1 MAPICDDSLCFS
13 TLTAGYVVA
22 CTWTGSGHTW
32 QLTGPTVLLKLCWHP
47 EFWSS
52 FINKHSLLMQTE
64 AVVHCQIQQQTITCC
79 NAELSLSNHR
89 YIAAWTLDGKNIWQ
103 NLRCSFGVHY
113 LHLKNVG
120 SLLLI
125 IQHENTPLF
134 LLMFDIKHKKP
145 PFLNKH
151 SPNSTKKTA
160 RWCKYHTAAR
170 HRTSTWKVLHQTI
183 FKSWQVCKWQAFNAF
198 FCKFDANFFYSWM

>member
-1 MAPICDDSLCFS
+1 MHIYDQCNFWATILPSTCVVISDLLSVSCATVARKNLIGWCKQRDFFRAGYSDGKLRPGMAPICDDSLCFS
-13 TLTAGYVVA
+13 TPTAGYVVA
-22 CTWTGSGHTW
+22 CTWTGSGHTG

-89 YIAAWTLDGKNIWQ
+89 YIATWTLDGKNIWQ
-103 NLRCSFGVHY
+103 NLRWSFGVHY

-120 SLLLI
+120 SMLLT
-125 IQHENTPLF
+125 IQHEITPLF
-134 LLMFDIKHKKP
+134 LLMFDIKH
-145 PFLNKH
+145 
-151 SPNSTKKTA
+151 
-160 RWCKYHTAAR
+160 
-170 HRTSTWKVLHQTI
+170 
-183 FKSWQVCKWQAFNAF
+183 
-198 FCKFDANFFYSWM
+198 

>member
-1 MAPICDDSLCFS
+1 MNERKTKGLTNLNSDEKIIRDTCVSLARMYFS
-13 TLTAGYVVA
+13 QFAAISCSTPTAGYVVA

-52 FINKHSLLMQTE
+52 FINKHALLMQTE

-89 YIAAWTLDGKNIWQ
+89 YIATWTLDGKNIWQ
-103 NLRCSFGVHY
+103 NLRWSFGVHY

-120 SLLLI
+120 SMLLT
-125 IQHENTPLF
+125 IQHEITPLF
-134 LLMFDIKHKKP
+134 LLMFDIKH
-145 PFLNKH
+145 
-151 SPNSTKKTA
+151 
-160 RWCKYHTAAR
+160 
-170 HRTSTWKVLHQTI
+170 
-183 FKSWQVCKWQAFNAF
+183 
-198 FCKFDANFFYSWM
+198 

>member
-13 TLTAGYVVA
+13 TPTAGYVVA
-22 CTWTGSGHTW
+22 CTWTWSGHTW

-89 YIAAWTLDGKNIWQ
+89 YIATWTLDGKNIWQ
-103 NLRCSFGVHY
+103 NLRWSFGVHY

-120 SLLLI
+120 SMLLT
-125 IQHENTPLF
+125 IQHEITPLF
-134 LLMFDIKHKKP
+134 LLMFDIKHKKNP
-145 PFLNKH
+145 PFFNKH
-151 SPNSTKKTA
+151 FKIA
-160 RWCKYHTAAR
+160 RKNLR
-170 HRTSTWKVLHQTI
+170 G
-183 FKSWQVCKWQAFNAF
+183 
-198 FCKFDANFFYSWM
+198 DANITPLRVTALRREKYYTKQFSKVGRSGIG